1 MKRPFWMHQLVE
13 YLLGGAVVAS
23 GLQSPTPAV
32 PSVVGAVL
40 MLHAAITIG
49 PLAAFRVLPR
59 RIHRI
64 TDLVLIALTAAAAA
78 QPWIRCESGS
88 RMILGMIAAVHGF
101 VWWRTNFTEP
111 LTRRQ
116 RALPLAR
123 RRGPPRRGTSPTT
136 GRRTSDG
143 WPGGWPGAG
152 CAPPRRPRPP
162 ATSSDSVSPCRSSH
176 PPQT

>member
-13 YLLGGAVVAS
+13 YLLGGAVVAT

-88 RMILGMIAAVHGF
+88 RMILGMIAVVHGF

-116 RALPLAR
+116 RAAAR
-123 RRGPPRRGTSPTT
+123 EAAR
-136 GRRTSDG
+136 
-143 WPGGWPGAG
+143 
-152 CAPPRRPRPP
+152 P
-162 ATSSDSVSPCRSSH
+162 ATPGDLPDDRATNIGRMAGRLAGRGVRAAKAAKAARD
-176 PPQT
+176 QQR